1 MRIQPVTSHPGEN
14 ALFIVLGLAQSDSVV
29 EKVKDFAG
37 KFSALTRSLSN
48 RYPET
53 KFNAI
58 LGFSSNAWDI
68 LFPQQAKPQELETFQ
83 EIKVQNTQPFQ
94 HPGIYSFIFVLIDRL
109 YVMS

>member
-14 ALFIVLGLAQSDSVV
+14 ALFIVLGLAQGDSVV

-53 KFNAI
+53 KFN
-58 LGFSSNAWDI
+58 
-68 LFPQQAKPQELETFQ
+68 
-83 EIKVQNTQPFQ
+83 
-94 HPGIYSFIFVLIDRL
+94 
-109 YVMS
+109 

>member
-1 MRIQPVTSHPGEN
+1 MECMRIQPVTSHPGEN
-14 ALFIVLGLAQSDSVV
+14 ALFIVLGLAQGDSVV

-68 LFPQQAKPQELETFQ
+68 LFHTASKASRIRNISRNQRPKIHSRF
-83 EIKVQNTQPFQ
+83 NTRGF
-94 HPGIYSFIFVLIDRL
+94 ILSYSC
-109 YVMS
+109 

>member
-14 ALFIVLGLAQSDSVV
+14 ALFIVLGLAQGDSVV

-83 EIKVQNTQPFQ
+83 EIKGPKYTAVST
-94 HPGIYSFIFVLIDRL
+94 PGDLFFHIRADRQAL
-109 YVMS
+109 CY

>member
-1 MRIQPVTSHPGEN
+1 MECMRIQPVTSHPGEN
-14 ALFIVLGLAQSDSVV
+14 ALFIVLGLAQGDSVV

-58 LGFSSNAWDI
+58 LGFSSNAWGFFISTASKASRIRNISRNQRPKIHSRFYTRGFI
-68 LFPQQAKPQELETFQ
+68 LS
-83 EIKVQNTQPFQ
+83 
-94 HPGIYSFIFVLIDRL
+94 YSC
-109 YVMS
+109 